1 MNGLLVDSN
10 VILDVFEN
18 DPIWAPWSL
27 RMLERYHATHE
38 LIINPIIYAE
48 VSIGYKNIEE
58 VERVLKEGGFH
69 MRQIPKEALFFAGK
83 IFVAYHKRGGI
94 RRSPLPDFFIGA
106 HAAVE
111 KLSLLTRDAT
121 RYKTDFP
128 TVNLISP
135 KEPC

>member
-10 VILDVFEN
+10 VILDVVEN

-27 RMLERYHATHE
+27 LMLKRYHATHE

-48 VSIGYKNIEE
+48 VSIGYENIEE

-69 MRQIPKEALFFAGK
+69 MRQIPKEALFSAGK
-83 IFVAYHKRGGI
+83 IFLAYRKRGGI

>member
-10 VILDVFEN
+10 VILDVIEN
-18 DPIWAPWSL
+18 DPIWATWSL
-27 RMLERYHATHE
+27 QMLGRYHATHE

-48 VSIGYKNIEE
+48 VSIGNENIEE

-83 IFVAYHKRGGI
+83 IFLAYRKRGGI

-106 HAAVE
+106 HAAIE

-135 KEPC
+135 KESC

>member
-18 DPIWAPWSL
+18 DPIWATWSL

-48 VSIGYKNIEE
+48 VSIGYENIEE

-83 IFVAYHKRGGI
+83 IFLVYRKRGGI